1 MAGLPAGTTSISNG
15 EIPFLLE
22 STIDIANTAR
32 FYVNVY
38 TKKSQWEKPTS
49 PVYPPNEDGAPS
61 DPPPGYEPSDSA
73 AASQAG
79 DTKKNPFEE
88 RPPFNSAGTSSSDPD
103 AAMAA
108 KLQAEEEARAR
119 GGAGTPGYAGPG
131 GPFPSGQSPYP
142 AQQAP
147 YGQPGSQQ
155 GQQGSFPQDLPPR
168 DRGKSSGG
176 GLLGKLKAK
185 VAGASS
191 SSHGG
196 YPQQQYGGA
205 PQQGGYYPP
214 QQGYGPGPGGPG
226 GYPGGYGGPQYNQG
240 YGRGY
245 GPPGGMYG
253 GHPGM
258 YGGGYPQQ
266 QQRRGGGGMGMAGGA
281 AMGLGAGMLGGMM
294 IGSAMGGGD
303 EQEAYQDGFGE

>member
-119 GGAGTPGYAGPG
+119 G
-131 GPFPSGQSPYP
+131 
-142 AQQAP
+142 
-147 YGQPGSQQ
+147 
-155 GQQGSFPQDLPPR
+155 
-168 DRGKSSGG
+168 
-176 GLLGKLKAK
+176 
-185 VAGASS
+185 
-191 SSHGG
+191 
-196 YPQQQYGGA
+196 
-205 PQQGGYYPP
+205 
-214 QQGYGPGPGGPG
+214 
-226 GYPGGYGGPQYNQG
+226 
-240 YGRGY
+240 
-245 GPPGGMYG
+245 
-253 GHPGM
+253 
-258 YGGGYPQQ
+258 
-266 QQRRGGGGMGMAGGA
+266 
-281 AMGLGAGMLGGMM
+281 
-294 IGSAMGGGD
+294 
-303 EQEAYQDGFGE
+303 